1 MGKNIQSDLS
11 IRMLMLGAGALG
23 QLRGMV
29 QGGGRR
35 AQDGDHMYTFGG
47 FMLIYGKT
55 NTIL

>member
-1 MGKNIQSDLS
+1 
-11 IRMLMLGAGALG
+11 MLMLGAGALG
-23 QLRGMV
+23 QPRGMV

-35 AQDGDHMYTFGG
+35 AQDGDHMYTCGG